1 MAVHF
6 YHNDLSAQP
15 MGKQPPFYFLKSQV
29 LAHLFIVHRLAYE
42 HSSPIVLLS
51 IARKRVKCSLMWVV
65 KILAANWRVYNTDQ
79 VSGQNIAAKIKSYFV
94 IFQPLFI
101 LRK

>member
-1 MAVHF
+1 
-6 YHNDLSAQP
+6 
-15 MGKQPPFYFLKSQV
+15 MGKQPPFYSLKSQV

-65 KILAANWRVYNTDQ
+65 KILAANWRVYNTDHDQ
-79 VSGQNIAAKIKSYFV
+79 VSGQKIAAKIKSYFV
-94 IFQPLFI
+94 F
-101 LRK
+101 